1 MWRFPTSHRDDEI
14 YSTRDATLDDVDSVA
29 DIKVRGWADTYAPL
43 VPPDVLAPFL
53 DRVEQSRR
61 LGRLVGAPD
70 TLLLVAGVGDEAP
83 AGFALTFM
91 DRLPEPWMESLH
103 VLREHR
109 GSGIGTLLVRA
120 TVKRLLAAGHHS
132 LAWGVIV
139 GNDSAARFYEQQGA
153 VPNGVEPVGW
163 AAGVS
168 HTVYR
173 WPDLTAFNE
182 P

>member
-1 MWRFPTSHRDDEI
+1 MDR
-14 YSTRDATLDDVDSVA
+14 VA

-53 DRVEQSRR
+53 DRFEQARR
-61 LGRLVGAPD
+61 FGRLIGAPG
-70 TLLLVAGVGDEAP
+70 TLLLVAGVGNEAP

-91 DRLPEPWMESLH
+91 DRRPEPWMESLH

-109 GSGIGTLLVRA
+109 GSGIGTLLLRA
-120 TVKRLLAAGHHS
+120 TANRLVAAGHQS
-132 LAWGVIV
+132 LALGVIL
-139 GNDSAARFYEQQGA
+139 GNDSAARFYEQRGA

-163 AAGVS
+163 AADVS

-173 WPDLTAFNE
+173 WPDLTALNE